1 MKHEEAVALLEG
13 AVPRGRGTWA
23 DLGCGDGVFTEG
35 LLELLG
41 AGSRIYA
48 IDCDRRVIEALH
60 RHMADWPEVIP
71 IWADFTQPEIPGL
84 LAPYLDGILLANA
97 LHYAR
102 DAAEV
107 LTRLAKR
114 LRPGGRVVLVEYDRR
129 VANPWV
135 PYPIGI
141 ARLDR
146 LAHAAGLTKPVVVA
160 RRPSKFTGE
169 LYVAVADRLDHDM
182 PS

>member
-35 LLELLG
+35 LVELLG
-41 AGSRIYA
+41 TGSRIYA
-48 IDCDRRVIEALH
+48 IDCDRRVIEALQQN
-60 RHMADWPEVIP
+60 MADRPEVIP
-71 IWADFTQPEIPGL
+71 IWADFTQPDIPGL
-84 LAPYLDGILLANA
+84 LDAFLDGILLANS

-102 DAAEV
+102 DAGEV
-107 LTRLAKR
+107 LARLASL
-114 LRPGGRVVLVEYDRR
+114 LRPGGRAVLVEYDRR
-129 VANPWV
+129 EANPWV

-146 LAHAAGLTKPVVVA
+146 LAHRAGLSKPVVVA
-160 RRPSKFTGE
+160 RQPSRFTGE
-169 LYVAVADRLDHDM
+169 LYVAVADRLDHGK
-182 PS
+182 PV

>member
-1 MKHEEAVALLEG
+1 MKHSDAVALLEG

-41 AGSRIYA
+41 QGSRIYA
-48 IDCDRRVIEALH
+48 IDCDRRVIEALQQ
-60 RHMADWPEVIP
+60 RLPDSPEVIP

-84 LAPYLDGILLANA
+84 VDPHLDGILLANA

-102 DAAEV
+102 DAGEV
-107 LTRLAKR
+107 LARLAAL
-114 LRPGGRVVLVEYDRR
+114 LRPGGRVVLVEYDHR
-129 VANPWV
+129 ASNPWV

-141 ARLDR
+141 EKLDR
-146 LAHAAGLTKPVVVA
+146 LTQIAGLSKPVVIA
-160 RRPSKFTGE
+160 RRPSQFTGE
-169 LYVAVADRLDHDM
+169 LYVAVADR